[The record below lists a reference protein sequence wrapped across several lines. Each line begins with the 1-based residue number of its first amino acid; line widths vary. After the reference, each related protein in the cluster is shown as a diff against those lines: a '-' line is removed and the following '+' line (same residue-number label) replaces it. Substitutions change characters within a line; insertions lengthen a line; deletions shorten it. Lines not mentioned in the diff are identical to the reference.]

1 MTRAVVF
8 KLEFDMLKILAY
20 EFACAEIEDIAGTE
34 HRLLVSGTER
44 IEFLPVLRNFIT
56 SRLWY

>member
-34 HRLLVSGTER
+34 HRLLITGTER
-44 IEFLPVLRNFIT
+44 IEFLKI
-56 SRLWY
+56 